1 MSGVRIGNGRARA
14 GGRVSGALAVALL
27 AHPAQAEPVAAE
39 RVEAFVAVM
48 AEHGCRMSP
57 YQADKVM
64 PPAGF
69 ADKSETKA
77 ITEQLITEER
87 ARILDGRLVVYGGVC
102 GDKLDYSGRE
112 RLYAALADN
121 GCAMTIDEARVM
133 LPAVGVEMTEVQVL
147 MDKLLRMS
155 ELHLSEDE
163 RTLSLEAGLCE
174 RFRGL
179 SAQMRSD
186 TPAPDGRSPE
196 ALRTDFLA
204 FMVAAD
210 CQIGRAEADQALPA
224 AGFSVKELRPVIAR
238 MIADGEA
245 TLSAEDD
252 VLRISEELCVR

>member
-1 MSGVRIGNGRARA
+1 MSGARIGDTRPRA
-14 GGRVSGALAVALL
+14 GGWAAGGLAVLLL
-27 AHPAQAEPVAAE
+27 AAPVQAEPVSAE
-39 RVEAFVAVM
+39 RVDAFVAVM

-64 PPAGF
+64 PAAGF
-69 ADKSETKA
+69 ADTSETKA
-77 ITEQLITEER
+77 ITEQLITSER
-87 ARILDGRLVVYGGVC
+87 ARILDGQLVVFGGVC
-102 GDKLDYSGRE
+102 GGKLDYSGRE

-133 LPAVGVEMTEVQVL
+133 LPAVGVEMTEVQLL

-155 ELHLSEDE
+155 ELRLSEDE
-163 RTLSLEAGLCE
+163 TTLSLEQGLCE

-179 SAQMRSD
+179 SAQMQSDAPNPSARS
-186 TPAPDGRSPE
+186 AEVLRS
-196 ALRTDFLA
+196 DFLA
-204 FMVAAD
+204 FMAAQD
-210 CQIGRAEADQALPA
+210 CEMGRTKADQELPA

-252 VLRISEELCVR
+252 VLRISEKVCAR